1 MKTTIGKNTLGDGD
15 KMQVDLRTYN
25 RSTHNLSH
33 AWRSTLG
40 VGTLVPC
47 LKKLALP
54 GDTFDIEIAQKV
66 MTHPTVG
73 PLFGSYKL
81 QVDVFTCPIRLYN
94 AMLHNNALNVG
105 MDMSAVKLP
114 KIRFKSNDYKAAT
127 DLNTSPTNRNISAS
141 SIVSYLGINNLKMTT
156 LDGAGEKEYNGVPF
170 LAYLDIFKNYYL
182 NKQEGGFYWL
192 GRGLSSYNAQ
202 WSNQQ
207 WDGSTNIIT
216 AGQIRTMILFE
227 DNLQITIV
235 NENAN
240 KPKTL
245 SNDEVQELFTITKE
259 NINAADRVIL
269 TLKEGVK
276 LDWGSRTL
284 YARVYAGTAI
294 KMQGTQDTELD
305 DIRENILKAGKT
317 QVYLDTLG
325 SKYLN
330 EICQGTAPGQE
341 RFNAYSPNMG
351 LLIKTYSSDIF
362 NNWVNTEWVDGENG
376 IANVTAIDTSDGK
389 FTIDTL
395 NLAQK
400 VYNMLNRIAVS
411 GGTYRDWITTVY
423 TADGY
428 GHVETPIY
436 EGGLSAEIQFEEVV
450 STALSENQPLGT
462 LGGRGTSGQSNGG
475 KLHIKIEEP
484 SYIIGIV
491 SITPRVD
498 YSQGTEWD
506 MELNTLDDL
515 HKPALDGIGYQD
527 LLAHQVAG
535 WVHEKTAW
543 GKTIAWINYMT
554 DFNRAHGN
562 FAAGENEDFMVLN
575 KVYRQRNGKYTVQGT
590 DLQVTSYI
598 NPTDYINQFAEK
610 SLEAQDFWVQLGFKI
625 EARRVMSAK
634 QIPLI

>member
-1 MKTTIGKNTLGDGD
+1 MQTTIGKNTLGDSD
-15 KMQVDLRTYN
+15 KMKVDLRTYN

-33 AWRSTLG
+33 AWRSTMG

-81 QVDVFTCPIRLYN
+81 QVDIFTCPIRLYN

-105 MDMSAVKLP
+105 MDMSQVKLP
-114 KIRFKSNDYKAAT
+114 KIRFKSENYKKAT
-127 DLNTSPTNRNISAS
+127 DLNTSPTNRNVSAS
-141 SIVSYLGINNLKMTT
+141 SIISYLGINNLKMTSV
-156 LDGAGEKEYNGVPF
+156 DGAGEKEYNGTPL

-182 NKQEGGFYWL
+182 NKQEGGFYYL
-192 GRGLSSYNAQ
+192 GKSIEGHYGRLESAT
-202 WSNQQ
+202 
-207 WDGSTNIIT
+207 WDGSSNILT
-216 AGQIRTMILFE
+216 AGYITSTAKYELTAKYKIQIHSGTKVLL
-227 DNLQITIV
+227 DDDTI
-235 NENAN
+235 
-240 KPKTL
+240 KDYFDIQSQPTGG
-245 SNDEVQELFTITKE
+245 TKF
-259 NINAADRVIL
+259 
-269 TLKEGVK
+269 TLKSGK
-276 LDWGSRTL
+276 KFDWGSRVVDVT
-284 YARVYAGTAI
+284 VFSGIAI
-294 KMQGTQDTELD
+294 NLVACKDDELD
-305 DIRENILKAGKT
+305 NIREGILKAGKT

-325 SKYLN
+325 SKYIN
-330 EICQGTAPGQE
+330 DVCGGGTAIEE
-341 RFNAYSPNMG
+341 RFNVYTPNMG
-351 LLIKTYSSDIF
+351 LLIKTHSSDIF

-376 IANVTAIDTSDGK
+376 IANITAVDTSEGK
-389 FTIDTL
+389 FSIDTL

-436 EGGLSAEIQFEEVV
+436 EGGMSAEIQFEEVV
-450 STALSENQPLGT
+450 STAMSQDQPLGT
-462 LGGRGTSGQSNGG
+462 LGGRGTSGENNGG

-484 SYIIGIV
+484 SYIIGIA

-527 LLAHQVAG
+527 LLVHQVAG
-535 WVHEKTAW
+535 WVHPKTAW
-543 GKTIAWINYMT
+543 GKTVAWINYMT
-554 DFNRAHGN
+554 DYNRAHGN
-562 FAAGENEDFMVLN
+562 FAAGESEDFMVLN
-575 KVYRQRNGKYTVQGT
+575 KVYRQRGGEYTVQGT

-598 NPTDYINQFAEK
+598 NPTDYINQFAEQ